1 MTKKEN
7 LIQMLSKE
15 LNEEVSKVEK
25 GFEIINK
32 REWAIFCSYMADDRD
47 HPEERTRAEK
57 DFEKESEEFNRDFMF
72 KMNEIF
78 RDRTK
83 GCGKYYHDNFHKM
96 SEQI

>member
-15 LNEEVSKVEK
+15 FNEEVSKVEK

-32 REWAIFCSYMADDRD
+32 REWAIFCSYMGDYD
-47 HPEERTRAEK
+47 HPEERTQAEK
-57 DFEKESEEFNRDFMF
+57 DFEKESEEFDKEFMQ
-72 KMNEIF
+72 KMDKIF
-78 RDRTK
+78 EDIQS

-96 SEQI
+96 SEEV

>member
-32 REWAIFCSYMADDRD
+32 REWAIFCSYMADYD
-47 HPEERTRAEK
+47 HPEERTQAKK
-57 DFEKESEEFNRDFMF
+57 DFEKESEEFDKEFMQ
-72 KMNEIF
+72 KMDKILDNIEN
-78 RDRTK
+78 
-83 GCGKYYHDNFHKM
+83 GCGEYYHDNFHKM
-96 SEQI
+96 DEEM